1 MEDSYIANHLTKYT
15 GSACL
20 TIYLINRTGNTQG
33 PHSHILMMGGWG
45 KGGEWGVRVI
55 FFGLK
60 FCPKVIFLGL

>member
-1 MEDSYIANHLTKYT
+1 MYVCIANHLTKYT

-45 KGGEWGVRVI
+45 GGVGGPSD

-60 FCPKVIFLGL
+60 FCAKVIFLGL